1 MLSASIDLMSV
12 TSSAI
17 PAKCG
22 KSSLTSIPHL
32 PARLNSQGEPS
43 RFPVAVRS
51 SLGFANGSGLPFSA
65 RRRGFG
71 SKVSTWLGPP
81 LMNKKMTRLARAGK
95 CGALG
100 ASGLDVPCPACA
112 PSAPSKPWSA
122 NAPKPAP
129 ALRRRFRLDVGV
141 NSILLS

>member
-1 MLSASIDLMSV
+1 MLSVSIERMSV

-32 PARLNSQGEPS
+32 PARLNSQGEPN
-43 RFPVAVRS
+43 RLPVAVRS
-51 SLGFANGSGLPFSA
+51 SFGFANGSGLPFSA

-71 SKVSTWLGPP
+71 SNVSTWLGPP
-81 LMNKKMTRLARAGK
+81 LINKKMTRFARAGK
-95 CGALG
+95 WGAFG
-100 ASGLDVPCPACA
+100 ASGLDVACAACA
-112 PSAPSKPWSA
+112 PSAPSKPCSA

-129 ALRRRFRLDVGV
+129 ALRSRSRLDVGI